1 MLVKFE
7 TREWSMRRRDLHM
20 RPGSAQHSKHFH
32 MVSFEQS
39 WRVADDAGS
48 HYSSDLLNTNNFIN
62 LELCFHAGDLESY
75 RL

>member
-1 MLVKFE
+1 ME
-7 TREWSMRRRDLHM
+7 QERRDLHL
-20 RPGSAQHSKHFH
+20 RLGSASLAQHSEHFH
-32 MVSFEQS
+32 MVSFVQS

-62 LELCFHAGDLESY
+62 LELSFHAGDLESY